1 MTAARQERKPS
12 RLLRLLVT
20 VALGMGIFAPW
31 GSRAATDYQAVNVT
45 SGLSISGFDPVAYF
59 TEGKALFGRPE
70 LELNLDGAV
79 WRFSNEGNRGA
90 FAKHPEVYSPRFGG
104 YDPVAIGRGRSV
116 PGHPL
121 SGLWSGSGSISS
133 TVNRRAPLSSRIP
146 DVLSIPQSAN
156 GPRLL
161 ATWDSSQTPAYPS
174 AAADRLASPQAMKA
188 GTRKCSA
195 TRPYA
200 RARPCG
206 VLTTPPAATTS
217 A

>member
-1 MTAARQERKPS
+1 MTAARQERKPP

-116 PGHPL
+116 AGPSL
-121 SGLWSGSGSISS
+121 IWVVSGSGSISS

-161 ATWDSSQTPAYPS
+161 ATNASLPVRRCRS
-174 AAADRLASPQAMKA
+174 AGISPGNESRHPKVFGNAAVR
-188 GTRKCSA
+188 
-195 TRPYA
+195 
-200 RARPCG
+200 
-206 VLTTPPAATTS
+206 
-217 A
+217 

>member
-1 MTAARQERKPS
+1 
-12 RLLRLLVT
+12 
-20 VALGMGIFAPW
+20 MGIFAPW
-31 GSRAATDYQAVNVT
+31 GSRAATDYRAVNVT

-121 SGLWSGSGSISS
+121 IWVVWSGSGSISS

-161 ATWDSSQTPAYPS
+161 ATNASLPVRRCRS
-174 AAADRLASPQAMKA
+174 AGISPGNESRHPKVFGNAAVR
-188 GTRKCSA
+188 
-195 TRPYA
+195 
-200 RARPCG
+200 
-206 VLTTPPAATTS
+206 
-217 A
+217 

>member
-1 MTAARQERKPS
+1 MTAARQERKPP

-31 GSRAATDYQAVNVT
+31 GSRAATDYQLAVNVT

-116 PGHPL
+116 PGHPFWVVVGQRL
-121 SGLWSGSGSISS
+121 YLFYSEQ
-133 TVNRRAPLSSRIP
+133 TRASFLADPGRII
-146 DVLSIPQSAN
+146 DTAE
-156 GPRLL
+156 
-161 ATWDSSQTPAYPS
+161 
-174 AAADRLASPQAMKA
+174 
-188 GTRKCSA
+188 RKW
-195 TRPYA
+195 PEVA
-200 RARPCG
+200 RNLG
-206 VLTTPPAATTS
+206 Q
-217 A
+217 

>member
-1 MTAARQERKPS
+1 MTAARQERKPP

-116 PGHPL
+116 PGHPFWVVVGQRL
-121 SGLWSGSGSISS
+121 YLFYSEQ
-133 TVNRRAPLSSRIP
+133 TRASFLADPGRII
-146 DVLSIPQSAN
+146 DTAE
-156 GPRLL
+156 
-161 ATWDSSQTPAYPS
+161 
-174 AAADRLASPQAMKA
+174 
-188 GTRKCSA
+188 RKW
-195 TRPYA
+195 PEVA
-200 RARPCG
+200 RNLG
-206 VLTTPPAATTS
+206 Q
-217 A
+217 